1 MDNVQNKNYSSL
13 NIIALANLL
22 PLLAIGL
29 FDMTTEQGY

>member
-1 MDNVQNKNYSSL
+1 MDNVQNKNYSL